1 MAIEIERKFL
11 VHRDKLPPLEHGT
24 RICQAYIPTLNRVTV
39 RIRLAGEQAF
49 ITLKGPSVGVS
60 RTEFE
65 YEIPPADARQM
76 IEQLCSG
83 GAIDKVRHEI
93 PYAGMLWELDIFS
106 GENCGLIVAEIELA
120 DEAQKFALPEWVD
133 CEVSADPRYSN
144 SALVLNPFSRWGD
157 TRSDCHETA
166 ILP

>member
-11 VHRDKLPPLEHGT
+11 VHRDRLPPLGVGT

-39 RIRLAGEQAF
+39 RVRLSGTQAF

-60 RTEFE
+60 RSEFE
-65 YEIPPADARQM
+65 YEIPPADAQQM

-93 PYAGMLWELDIFS
+93 LHAGMLWELDIFS
-106 GENCGLIVAEIELA
+106 GDNSGLIVAEIELT
-120 DEAQKFALPEWVD
+120 DEAQQFALPEWID

-144 SALVLNPFSRWGD
+144 SALVQNPFSRWPHCGSEPCS
-157 TRSDCHETA
+157 R
-166 ILP
+166 